1 MISPPAL
8 FARAVFQHNPGICA
22 EGNASLEKRT
32 LKFTCQGVWPVSFI
46 PGCFELHLNK
56 PLNLNTLIR
65 DYIKKPWD
73 SGAPLS
79 AETYGALLQ
88 VMQERDLRIEMDVW
102 QNYVRDA
109 TQYIDYIYF
118 YSDGKAL
125 RFGKHPHKFFL
136 DGTVML
142 GYRGDGGDLVI
153 PEEVTAIGR
162 ADEFDDGCCFRP
174 LHPITS
180 IAMSDN
186 VEKID
191 CRFQIPNDHLYKI
204 TLSKNL
210 KELSCAFA
218 HCGQLREISIP
229 DGVTNLEERT
239 FYRCRSLNTV
249 RLPGKLEEIGEY
261 AFSQC
266 GSLRGVKLP
275 ASLRKIGVRAF
286 RSCKSIEEITIPD
299 GVETLE
305 KETFAG
311 CSKLENVT
319 LPASVK
325 KMTKGVFKDCAAGL
339 TLHAPA
345 GSYAEEFAK
354 KNKIKFEAL
363 P

>member
-1 MISPPAL
+1 
-8 FARAVFQHNPGICA
+8 
-22 EGNASLEKRT
+22 
-32 LKFTCQGVWPVSFI
+32 
-46 PGCFELHLNK
+46 
-56 PLNLNTLIR
+56 
-65 DYIKKPWD
+65 
-73 SGAPLS
+73 
-79 AETYGALLQ
+79 
-88 VMQERDLRIEMDVW
+88 MQERDLRIEMDVW

-186 VEKID
+186 VGKID

-229 DGVTNLEERT
+229 DGV
-239 FYRCRSLNTV
+239 
-249 RLPGKLEEIGEY
+249 
-261 AFSQC
+261 
-266 GSLRGVKLP
+266 
-275 ASLRKIGVRAF
+275 
-286 RSCKSIEEITIPD
+286 
-299 GVETLE
+299 ETLE
-305 KETFAG
+305 KGTFAG